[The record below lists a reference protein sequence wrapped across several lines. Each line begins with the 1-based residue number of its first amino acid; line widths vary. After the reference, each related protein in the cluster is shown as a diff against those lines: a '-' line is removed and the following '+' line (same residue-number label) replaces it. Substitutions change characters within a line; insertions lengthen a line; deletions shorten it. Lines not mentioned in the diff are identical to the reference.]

1 MIDRVVIV
9 GSGALA
15 TFYAYKWSQHFHV
28 SVLATWEESIC
39 ALNLADKKKQGRYL
53 KATANWQT
61 IKEPDLTVWI
71 TKTYKNKES
80 LSRYSALN
88 WKCPILILQNGIG
101 QEDLFEEFLGPGQK
115 TFRGVTTQ
123 GATLTSPGKVVNT
136 GDGKVIVEE
145 DKLFNGFPVIQ
156 SKNIETE
163 VYLKLAVN
171 AVLNPIAALCNV
183 ENKDAIVGE
192 TGKLLR
198 KLVEICYPYFKKRKI
213 FASEDAYLSHVELIA
228 LKTGHNINSM
238 LADKKSRRKTEIF
251 EILGPI
257 NEELNNKELNKI
269 IKFLNF

>member
-1 MIDRVVIV
+1 LIDRIVIL

-15 TFYAYKWSQHFHV
+15 TFYAYKWSHQFQV

-39 ALNLADKKKQGRYL
+39 ALNLADKKKQDCYL
-53 KATANWQT
+53 KATANWKT
-61 IKEPDLTVWI
+61 IKEPDLTIWI

-80 LSRYSALN
+80 LRRYAALY
-88 WKCPILILQNGIG
+88 WKCPILILQNGID
-101 QEDLFEEFLGPGQK
+101 QEELFEEFLGPGQK

-123 GATLTSPGKVVNT
+123 GATLISPGNVVNA
-136 GDGKVIVEE
+136 GDGQVIVEE

-183 ENKDAIVGE
+183 ENKDAVVGE
-192 TGKLLR
+192 TGKFLR
-198 KLVEICYPYFKKRKI
+198 KLVKICYPYFKKRKI
-213 FASEDAYLSHVELIA
+213 FASEAAYLSHVELIA
-228 LKTGHNINSM
+228 LKTGRNINSM
-238 LADKKSRRKTEIF
+238 LADKRAKRKTEIF

-257 NEELNNKELNKI
+257 NEELNNKELDEI
-269 IKFLNF
+269 ITLLNF